1 MRKQTIVTLV
11 ALAVPALLLAS
22 GHGEGSNHYEMITG
36 RSSDFIPRIFNF
48 LIFAG
53 LLYYLIAE
61 PVRDFFRGRREQI
74 AAQLKEIESRLQEA
88 KEARKAAEQA
98 LAESEKKAKE
108 ILEDAK
114 KEVAILT
121 ERYKELGQR
130 ELEALERQ
138 YEERIEMEE
147 RKMQRETILTLL
159 DENISTED
167 IPLSG
172 SQVIETLAKKV
183 A

>member
-1 MRKQTIVTLV
+1 MKKKIILTV
-11 ALAVPALLLAS
+11 AALSVPALLLAA
-22 GHGEGSNHYEMITG
+22 GHAEGAEHYKAITG
-36 RSSDFIPRIFNF
+36 RSYDIVPRIFNF
-48 LIFAG
+48 LVFFG

-61 PVRDFFRGRREQI
+61 PIRNYFAGRREGI
-74 AAQLKEIESRLQEA
+74 ASQLKEIESRLQEA

-108 ILEDAK
+108 ILEDAE
-114 KEVAILT
+114 KEVALLT
-121 ERYKELGQR
+121 QRYQELGIR

-138 YEERIEMEE
+138 YQERIEMEE
-147 RKMQRETILTLL
+147 RKMQRETIVSLL
-159 DENISTED
+159 DENIRPED

-172 SQVIETLAKKV
+172 SQVIQTLAKKV